1 MVSGI
6 LDNLGTAIGKSNS
19 VRSRHNTISI
29 RSFTSVE
36 SSLGVVIGHS
46 IFISVWF
53 RSSLFFDIW
62 GRGMV
67 SWSCMHNRGMVSGSS
82 NNRGMVSWSCMDD
95 RGMVSWSSME
105 DRGRGI
111 SCLDWECSWSNGSSR
126 SLLVASI
133 AMYGLRSSMGLAHNR
148 SMYSSMGFVDRVANS
163 RSITLLNALVMS
175 LIGGNYGQKGGTDKS
190 PH

>member
-1 MVSGI
+1 MVSWGWGISLWCRSIRLGLRVDWDTLVGNISNISINMVSGI

-53 RSSLFFDIW
+53 RSSLLFNIW

-67 SWSCMHNRGMVSGSS
+67 SWSCMDNRGMVSGSS
-82 NNRGMVSWSCMDD
+82 NNRGMVSWS
-95 RGMVSWSSME
+95 
-105 DRGRGI
+105 
-111 SCLDWECSWSNGSSR
+111 
-126 SLLVASI
+126 
-133 AMYGLRSSMGLAHNR
+133 
-148 SMYSSMGFVDRVANS
+148 
-163 RSITLLNALVMS
+163 
-175 LIGGNYGQKGGTDKS
+175 
-190 PH
+190 

>member
-53 RSSLFFDIW
+53 RSSLFFDIC

-67 SWSCMHNRGMVSGSS
+67 SWSCMDNRGMVSGSS
-82 NNRGMVSWSCMDD
+82 NNRGMVSWSGMDD
-95 RGMVSWSSME
+95 RGMVSWSCMHNRGMVSWSCMDNRGMESWSCMVCWSCMDYWSMISW
-105 DRGRGI
+105 GRGI
-111 SCLDWECSWSNGSSR
+111 SCLDWESSWSNGSSR

-133 AMYGLRSSMGLAHNR
+133 AMYG
-148 SMYSSMGFVDRVANS
+148 
-163 RSITLLNALVMS
+163 
-175 LIGGNYGQKGGTDKS
+175 
-190 PH
+190 

>member
-6 LDNLGTAIGKSNS
+6 LDNLGAAIGKSNS

-36 SSLGVVIGHS
+36 GSLGVVIGHS

-53 RSSLFFDIW
+53 RSSLLLYIW

-67 SWSCMHNRGMVSGSS
+67 SWRGMHNRGMVSWSGMD
-82 NNRGMVSWSCMDD
+82 NRGMVSWSGMHN
-95 RGMVSWSSME
+95 RGMVSWSSMVSWGRGMIGWGSMI

-111 SCLDWECSWSNGSSR
+111 SCLDWESSWSNGSSR

-148 SMYSSMGFVDRVANS
+148 SMY
-163 RSITLLNALVMS
+163 
-175 LIGGNYGQKGGTDKS
+175 
-190 PH
+190 